1 MLNKIIANNSNL
13 LSIFKF
19 FIIIIIC
26 IYLFF
31 NINNNYKIKVCI
43 CTIGKLENLYIR
55 EFIKYYNKLGVDKIY
70 IYDNNE
76 INGELFETVLFDY
89 IKKNYVYIINFR
101 GILKPQYKMMNN
113 CYKKNYLKY
122 DWIIFNDIDEFIY
135 LKNYSSIKNY
145 LRETKF
151 NKCKIIY
158 LNYIFYSDN
167 NFLYYKNK
175 SVISR
180 FKERSFNNKRY
191 WGKSIIRGNI
201 AGLKIT
207 SPHKLTN
214 KIQPCNGFGT
224 ISKSFKID
232 SEYNYVRHYSF
243 KSTEEY
249 CYKLNKGN
257 ILFDNDYQ
265 RKFNKIYKYFEYNRI
280 TLNKI
285 NLIENKTGI
294 NLDYF
299 RNKLK
304 KFKMLYYI

>member
-1 MLNKIIANNSNL
+1 M
-13 LSIFKF
+13 
-19 FIIIIIC
+19 
-26 IYLFF
+26 
-31 NINNNYKIKVCI
+31 
-43 CTIGKLENLYIR
+43 
-55 EFIKYYNKLGVDKIY
+55 
-70 IYDNNE
+70 
-76 INGELFETVLFDY
+76 
-89 IKKNYVYIINFR
+89 
-101 GILKPQYKMMNN
+101 
-113 CYKKNYLKY
+113 
-122 DWIIFNDIDEFIY
+122 
-135 LKNYSSIKNY
+135 
-145 LRETKF
+145 
-151 NKCKIIY
+151 
-158 LNYIFYSDN
+158 NYIFYSDN

-201 AGLKIT
+201 ARFKIT

-214 KIQPCNGFGT
+214 KIKPCNGFGK

-232 SEYNYVRHYSF
+232 SEHYYVRHYSF

-249 CYKLNKGN
+249 CNKLNKGN

-299 RNKLK
+299 RNKFK
-304 KFKMLYYI
+304 KFKIFHYI